1 MATFASLDEKLSK
14 LVHGAIAERVFSGCS
29 IAIGHGKES
38 FLKNFGT
45 VGWDDKEVV
54 SDDTFFDLASLT
66 KPLAT
71 SLAVFSLIDQRKI
84 GLADDLPH
92 LLLQDVHL
100 DKAKI
105 TLFQLLNH
113 CSGLAA
119 HRHFYKKVE
128 KIPKQ
133 QRKEEIIRLIL
144 DDPLEVVPGKKDIYS
159 DLGFILLGLIVERQ
173 TGLSLE
179 DAVRRY
185 VFQPLDMADKLLYNP
200 QEKGVIS
207 FAASEECPWRQRL
220 LKGEVDDQNTWI
232 VGGVS
237 GQAGLFARGR
247 DVLSMVLNLTEIASG
262 AKKHPYLNQDLLLKA
277 MSRQNV
283 IKGSNWGLG
292 FDTPAESGSSAG
304 KFISQRSCGHL
315 GFTGT
320 SFWHDFE
327 KDITVVLLTNR
338 IHPSAENDKIKTFRP
353 LFHDLVFQ
361 TLS

>member
-1 MATFASLDEKLSK
+1 MATLASLDEKLSK
-14 LVHGAIAERVFSGCS
+14 LVHEAIADRVFSGCC
-29 IAIGHGKES
+29 IAIGQGKES
-38 FLKNFGT
+38 FLENFGT
-45 VGWDDKEVV
+45 VGWDNKEVV
-54 SDDTFFDLASLT
+54 SADTFFDLASLT

-71 SLAVFSLIDQRKI
+71 SLAVLSLIDQRKI
-84 GLADDLPH
+84 GLGDDLPH
-92 LLLQDVHL
+92 LLLQDVPP

-144 DDPLEVVPGKKDIYS
+144 DETLEAIPGKKDIYS

-173 TGLSLE
+173 TGLPLE
-179 DAVRRY
+179 DAVQRY
-185 VFQPLDMADKLLYNP
+185 VYQPLNMADKLLYNP
-200 QEKGVIS
+200 LKKGITD

-220 LKGEVDDQNTWI
+220 LKGEVDDQNTWVI
-232 VGGVS
+232 GGVS
-237 GQAGLFARGR
+237 GQAGLFGRGR
-247 DVLSMVLNLTEIASG
+247 DVLNMVRNLTEIASG

-277 MSRQNV
+277 MSRQNE

-292 FDTPAESGSSAG
+292 FDTPAERGSSAG
-304 KFISQRSCGHL
+304 KFISRRSCGHL

-338 IHPSAENDKIKTFRP
+338 IHPSVQNDKIKTFRP

-361 TLS
+361 TLA